1 MADDELFYDQMV
13 DEALRGVM
21 VKALRHAEGYG
32 LSGEHHFYIN
42 FRTDHP
48 RAVVSADLKARYPEE
63 ITIVLQHQYWD
74 LKVEDTGFSV
84 GLSFNQ
90 TPQILVV
97 PYGAVTAFVDP
108 SVKFGLQFRPQ
119 NEDEV
124 ESDPG
129 AVETSP
135 VPASQI
141 APEDEATPTADSDN
155 VVALDHF
162 RKK

>member
-1 MADDELFYDQMV
+1 MADKELFYDHMV

-21 VKALRHAEGYG
+21 VRALRHTEAYG
-32 LSGEHHFYIN
+32 LSGEHHFYITY
-42 FRTDHP
+42 RTDHP
-48 RAVVSADLKARYPEE
+48 RAVLSADLRARHPEE
-63 ITIVLQHQYWD
+63 ITIVLQHQFWD
-74 LKVEDTGFSV
+74 LKVGETSFSV

-108 SVKFGLQFRPQ
+108 SVKFGLQFRPLPP
-119 NEDEV
+119 EE
-124 ESDPG
+124 EAGSPREPAA
-129 AVETSP
+129 AVAP
-135 VPASQI
+135 PPAGGG
-141 APEDEATPTADSDN
+141 EEAAN

>member
-1 MADDELFYDQMV
+1 MADDELFYDHMV

-21 VKALRHAEGYG
+21 VKALRHAERHG
-32 LSGEHHFYIN
+32 LSGEHQFYIT

-74 LKVEDTGFSV
+74 LKVEETGFSV

-119 NEDEV
+119 
-124 ESDPG
+124 
-129 AVETSP
+129 T
-135 VPASQI
+135 
-141 APEDEATPTADSDN
+141 EDEAPSVPEPVAALAPAEGDAEATPAADPDN
-155 VVALDHF
+155 VVALDRF

>member
-1 MADDELFYDQMV
+1 MADNELFYDHMV

-21 VKALRHAEGYG
+21 VKALRHAEQFG
-32 LSGEHHFYIN
+32 LPGDHHFYIT

-74 LKVEDTGFSV
+74 LKVDDTGFSV

-119 NEDEV
+119 IEEGD
-124 ESDPG
+124 DG
-129 AVETSP
+129 GGETAP
-135 VPASQI
+135 EPAGQI
-141 APEDEATPTADSDN
+141 APADNEAATPTAASDN
-155 VVALDHF
+155 VVALDRF

>member
-1 MADDELFYDQMV
+1 MADNELFYDHMV

-21 VKALRHAEGYG
+21 VKALRHAEQFG
-32 LSGEHHFYIN
+32 LPGDHHFYIT

-74 LKVEDTGFSV
+74 LKVDDFGFSV

-119 NEDEV
+119 VEDGDGDDGQAAPE
-124 ESDPG
+124 
-129 AVETSP
+129 
-135 VPASQI
+135 PAGQI
-141 APEDEATPTADSDN
+141 APTEDDAAPPTAASDN
-155 VVALDHF
+155 VVTLDRF

>member
-1 MADDELFYDQMV
+1 MADNELFYDHMV

-21 VKALRHAEGYG
+21 VKALRHAEQFG
-32 LSGEHHFYIN
+32 LPGDHHFYIT

-48 RAVVSADLKARYPEE
+48 RAVISADLKARYPEE

-74 LKVEDTGFSV
+74 LKVEETGFSV

-119 NEDEV
+119 IDDGDGGEAAPE
-124 ESDPG
+124 
-129 AVETSP
+129 
-135 VPASQI
+135 PASQI
-141 APEDEATPTADSDN
+141 APAGDETATPAAASDN
-155 VVALDHF
+155 VVTLDRF

>member
-1 MADDELFYDQMV
+1 MADNELFYDHMV

-21 VKALRHAEGYG
+21 VKALRHAEQHG
-32 LSGEHHFYIN
+32 LPGDHHFYIT

-48 RAVVSADLKARYPEE
+48 RAVISADLKARYPEE

-74 LKVEDTGFSV
+74 LKVDETGFSV

-119 NEDEV
+119 TDDDGAPV
-124 ESDPG
+124 EL
-129 AVETSP
+129 AE
-135 VPASQI
+135 AAQI
-141 APEDEATPTADSDN
+141 APAVEGEAPPAADSDN
-155 VVALDHF
+155 VVTLDRF

>member
-1 MADDELFYDQMV
+1 MADDLFYDHMV

-21 VKALRHAEGYG
+21 VKALRHAERYG
-32 LSGEHHFYIN
+32 LSGDHHFYIT

-74 LKVEDTGFSV
+74 LKVEETGFSV

-97 PYGAVTAFVDP
+97 PYGAVTSFVDP

-119 NEDEV
+119 TDDARDSGGEA
-124 ESDPG
+124 G
-129 AVETSP
+129 ATAPSQVA
-135 VPASQI
+135 PA
-141 APEDEATPTADSDN
+141 DEATPSADSDN

>member
-1 MADDELFYDQMV
+1 MADDELFYDHMV

-21 VKALRHAEGYG
+21 VKALRHAERHG
-32 LSGEHHFYIN
+32 LSGEHHFYIT

-74 LKVEDTGFSV
+74 LKVEETGFSV

-119 NEDEV
+119 
-124 ESDPG
+124 
-129 AVETSP
+129 T
-135 VPASQI
+135 
-141 APEDEATPTADSDN
+141 EDEAPSVPEPVAAIPPAEDDAGAAPAADPDN
-155 VVALDHF
+155 VVALDLF

>member
-1 MADDELFYDQMV
+1 MADNELFYDHMV

-21 VKALRHAEGYG
+21 VKALRHAEQFG
-32 LSGEHHFYIN
+32 LPGDHHFYIT

-48 RAVVSADLKARYPEE
+48 RAVISADLKARYPEE

-74 LKVEDTGFSV
+74 LKVEETGFSV

-108 SVKFGLQFRPQ
+108 SVKFGLQFRPHT
-119 NEDEV
+119 EDGDGGE
-124 ESDPG
+124 
-129 AVETSP
+129 A
-135 VPASQI
+135 
-141 APEDEATPTADSDN
+141 APEPADQVAPADEDTAAPTAASDN
-155 VVALDHF
+155 VVTLDRF